1 MSIIYNLLIK
11 LINTYIFLSSFF
23 NEKSKKIQKGRKN
36 TFKYVDENINTSKKN
51 ILIHVSSVGEFEQA
65 KPIIDKLKSFKEFKI
80 IVSHF
85 SSSLEEILKDDKTI
99 DFSFY
104 LPSDIKS
111 HMDLLIKKI
120 NPLIIIIIKYEFW
133 KNLILASNEK
143 KIPIISVSTIL
154 RKKQFY
160 LPFYSSYLLDILK
173 KFDLILVQ
181 NRESVKI
188 LKNKKINNVKM
199 VGDTRFDRVLKIYN
213 ESKNYPLVEQFKKNK
228 KIVIIGS
235 SWKSDIDILKKE
247 ILRDFTETKYIIAPH
262 EISDENI
269 KYIENTFINDTI
281 KYSELPQK
289 IIKKRI
295 LIIDN
300 FGLLSS
306 LYKYSDVAYIG
317 GGFRGALH
325 NTLEAAV
332 WDVPIIYGNHR
343 NNRKFNEVLILE
355 KNKIGFPIRSGN
367 EFKLLIN
374 RIVKYGD
381 IGKGGNK
388 LIKNFSGAT
397 SKISNEILRLIK

>member
-11 LINTYIFLSSFF
+11 LINTYIFLSSFL

-36 TFKYVDENINTSKKN
+36 TFKYIDGNINTSNKN

-154 RKKQFY
+154 RKEQFY

-343 NNRKFNEVLILE
+343 NNKKFNEVLILE

-397 SKISNEILRLIK
+397 NKISNEILRLIK

>member
-11 LINTYIFLSSFF
+11 LINTYIFLSSFL

-104 LPSDIKS
+104 LPSDVKS

-133 KNLILASNEK
+133 KNLILTSNEK

-199 VGDTRFDRVLKIYN
+199 VGDTRFDRVLKIYK

>member
-11 LINTYIFLSSFF
+11 LINTYIFLSSFL

>member
-11 LINTYIFLSSFF
+11 LINTYIFLSSFL

-104 LPSDIKS
+104 LPSDVKS

-133 KNLILASNEK
+133 KNLILTSNEK

-199 VGDTRFDRVLKIYN
+199 VGDTRFDRVLKIYK

-332 WDVPIIYGNHR
+332 WDIPIIYGNHR

>member
-11 LINTYIFLSSFF
+11 LINTYIFLSSFL

-36 TFKYVDENINTSKKN
+36 TFKYIDGNINTSNKN

-154 RKKQFY
+154 RKEQFY
-160 LPFYSSYLLDILK
+160 LPLYSSYLLDILK

-188 LKNKKINNVKM
+188 LNNKKINNVKM

-343 NNRKFNEVLILE
+343 NNKKFNEVLILE

>member
-11 LINTYIFLSSFF
+11 LINTYIFLSSFL

-36 TFKYVDENINTSKKN
+36 TFKYIDGNINTSNKN

-154 RKKQFY
+154 RKEQFY

-188 LKNKKINNVKM
+188 LNNKKINNVKM

-343 NNRKFNEVLILE
+343 NNKKFNEVLILE